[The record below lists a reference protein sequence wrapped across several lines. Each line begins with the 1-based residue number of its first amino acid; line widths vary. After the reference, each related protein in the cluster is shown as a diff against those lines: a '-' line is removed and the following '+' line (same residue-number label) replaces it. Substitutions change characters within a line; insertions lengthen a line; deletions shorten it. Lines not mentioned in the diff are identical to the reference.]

1 MGRLFVTSLATSLL
15 AVSTTPAYAQTIWSE
30 VDARSLIGFGA
41 HIVIQGDEIFVA
53 RTGETP
59 LLPLNPSRAGGV
71 HVFSKN
77 ADGEWEE
84 RAQIQGNDVAI
95 GDKFGEV
102 FVVVGNMLA
111 VGAPAVDDGCGAVY
125 VFERGTSGE
134 WEQTAKIQ
142 PDDVVPGDSLGQG
155 IVAGG
160 GTIAVG
166 APRHAG
172 SGAVFVLR
180 AEDGAWVVSAKLEG
194 SGTEEGKR
202 FGKAIAFGETGLL
215 VGAPGAAG
223 TGAVYVFGWETG
235 EFMETARLLPDS
247 GITAVGFGVRV
258 VMGNG
263 LAVVGAPNSGQ
274 GSVGAAYIF
283 EYDPS
288 ANEWSGA
295 VPIGPPAATPQALFG
310 TSIAILGNDVLVSS
324 PGADGF
330 QGAVYHFAGTATGWE
345 VANTLRVDGLK
356 QLDMF
361 GWGIAAS
368 GDQLAVGAVGMDF
381 FEGKTFSFVRD
392 PDGGWH
398 LDGEMID
405 RGAGL
410 TAITGDDVKCVDG
423 EASMFNCDEVDLVS
437 FLPVSDVGGGR
448 GIMVSDVWGWTDP
461 ETGHEIAIVGRFDGT
476 SFIDIADPANPVYL
490 GNLPLTEGA
499 TPSLWR
505 DMKVYQDHVFIV
517 ADAAGSH
524 GMQVFDLTQLRNVQD
539 APATF
544 TETAHYSDMHSA
556 HNIVINEETGFAYTV
571 GTSGGGETCGGALHM
586 IDIRDPANPTFA
598 GCYADPTTGRQR
610 TGYTHDAQCVVY
622 KGPDSTYAGRE
633 ICFNASETAL
643 GIADVTDKENP
654 VAISSATYPNVAY
667 SHQGWLSEDHR
678 FFFLNDELDE
688 LSGVPKTRTLVW
700 DVVDLDDPVLLK
712 EHFGETS
719 STDHNLYVR
728 GNLMYQSN
736 YVSGLRILDVSD
748 PENPREVAFF
758 DTVPFGENTPG
769 FAGSWSNYPYFE
781 SGVIVV
787 SSMREGVFFLK
798 KREQTLV
805 P

>member
-1 MGRLFVTSLATSLL
+1 MRRLFVTSLVAGLL
-15 AVSTTPAYAQTIWSE
+15 AVGTTPAHAQTVRSE
-30 VDARSLIGFGA
+30 VDVRSLIGFGA
-41 HIVIQGDEIFVA
+41 YIAIQGDEVFVA

-71 HVFSKN
+71 YVFSKN

-95 GDKFGEV
+95 GDKFGEA
-102 FVVVGNMLA
+102 FAIWENTLA
-111 VGAPAVDDGCGAVY
+111 VGAPAVDDGRGAIY
-125 VFERGTSGE
+125 VFTRDDRGE
-134 WEQTAKIQ
+134 WQQVTKVQ
-142 PDDVVPGDSLGQG
+142 PDDAMAGDSLGQSVLMAGQG
-155 IVAGG
+155 ILA
-160 GTIAVG
+160 G
-166 APRHAG
+166 APRHG
-172 SGAVFVLR
+172 
-180 AEDGAWVVSAKLEG
+180 
-194 SGTEEGKR
+194 
-202 FGKAIAFGETGLL
+202 
-215 VGAPGAAG
+215 G
-223 TGAVYVFGWETG
+223 TGAVYALHQEGGAWTVGGKIQSSAMQAGERFGKSIGYSEQGLIIGAPGAMVAYLFG
-235 EFMETARLLPDS
+235 EDGGQVVEVAKLAPDS
-247 GITAVGFGVRV
+247 GVIATGFGVRV
-258 VMGNG
+258 AMGNN
-263 LAVVGAPNSGQ
+263 LAVVGAPNAGQ
-274 GSVGAAYIF
+274 GSTGAAYVF
-283 EYDPS
+283 EYDPV
-288 ANEWSGA
+288 AETWSGA
-295 VPIGPPAATPQALFG
+295 TPLVAPGATPSTLFG
-310 TSIAILGNDVLVSS
+310 ASLAIVGGDLFISA
-324 PGADGF
+324 PGASGM
-330 QGAVYHFAGTATGWE
+330 QGAVYQFSGSSMGWV

-361 GWGIAAS
+361 GMAIAAVA
-368 GDQLAVGAVGMDF
+368 DLLIVGAVGMDF
-381 FEGKTFSFVRD
+381 FEGKTFSFIRD

-398 LDGEMID
+398 LDGEMFD

-410 TAITGDDVKCVDG
+410 TAMTGGDVQCVDG
-423 EASMFNCDEVDLVS
+423 EASMFNCDDVDLVS
-437 FLPVSDVGGGR
+437 FLPVSDVGGAR

-499 TPSLWR
+499 IPSLWR
-505 DMKVYQDHVFIV
+505 DMKVYENHVFV
-517 ADAAGSH
+517 VSDNAGPH
-524 GMQVFDLTQLRNVQD
+524 GVQVFDLTQLRNVQN

-544 TETAHYSDMHSA
+544 TETAHYNNINSA

-586 IDIRDPANPTFA
+586 IDIRDPASPTFA
-598 GCYADPTTGRQR
+598 GCYADPATGNTRS
-610 TGYTHDAQCVVY
+610 GYTHDAQCVLY
-622 KGPDSTYAGRE
+622 HGPDTTYSGRE
-633 ICFNASETAL
+633 ICFNASETHL
-643 GIADVTDKENP
+643 GIGDVTDKANP
-654 VAISSATYPNVAY
+654 TPISAATYPNVGY

-688 LSGVPKTRTLVW
+688 IAGTTPKTRTLVW
-700 DVVDLDDPVLLK
+700 DVMDLDDPVLVK
-712 EHFGETS
+712 EYFGVTAA
-719 STDHNLYVR
+719 TDHNLYVR

-787 SSMREGVFFLK
+787 SSMREGVFFLR
-798 KREQTLV
+798 KREQSLV